1 MRGAGVRGA
10 GTAGRYRGGV
20 KIDLHTHS
28 ADSDGT
34 ERPGD
39 VARAARAAG
48 LDVFALTDHDTT
60 SGWQEAGDAAAAAG
74 ISFVPGMEI
83 SCTTGDGISVHLLSY
98 LHDPEEP
105 ALLAEIESSRSSRLT
120 RAARMVE
127 LLSEDYPIDWD
138 IVREHVHDGATVG
151 RPHIAD
157 ALVTVGVVESR
168 SAAFASVLSSRSRY
182 YVAHHAPDPVH
193 AVRLVRA
200 AGGVP
205 VFAHPLATARGRVV
219 GPEVFEAMIDA
230 GLAGLEVAHRDNPE
244 DARARLVRMASEH
257 DLLVTGS
264 SDYHG
269 SGKPNRLGENLTSV
283 QSLVRIEEQASSGV
297 GVRHP

>member
-1 MRGAGVRGA
+1 M
-10 GTAGRYRGGV
+10 

-34 ERPGD
+34 ESPAD
-39 VARAARAAG
+39 VARAAHAAG

-60 SGWQEAGDAAAAAG
+60 SGWQAAGDAAVALG
-74 ISFVPGMEI
+74 IAFVPGMEI
-83 SCTTGDGISVHLLSY
+83 SCTTGDGVSVHLLSY
-98 LHDPEEP
+98 LHDPAEP
-105 ALLAEIESSRSSRLT
+105 ALLAEIESSRLSRRT
-120 RAARMVE
+120 RAQRMVE

-138 IVREHVHDGATVG
+138 VVLDHVREDATVG

-157 ALVTVGVVESR
+157 ALVSAGVVEDR
-168 SAAFASVLSSRSRY
+168 TAAFASVLHARSRY
-182 YVAHHAPDPVH
+182 YVPHYAPDPVH
-193 AVRLVRA
+193 AVHLVRP

-205 VFAHPLATARGRVV
+205 VFAHPLAAARGRVV

-230 GLAGLEVAHRDNPE
+230 GLAGLEVAHRDNPD
-244 DARARLVRMASEH
+244 DARARLVRMAAEH

-269 SGKPNRLGENLTSV
+269 TGKPNRLGENLTSV
-283 QSLVRIEEQASSGV
+283 RSLVRIEEQAASGV
-297 GVRHP
+297 GVRYP